1 MTTESTPPRRRE
13 VTFAKWGR
21 LGVITGRVALLLSIV
36 ALFGAWSIQFTN
48 RPVFSLDQQHLFL
61 EALTL
66 AAIGTGLLV
75 NGIVERLGQ

>member
-1 MTTESTPPRRRE
+1 MTI
-13 VTFAKWGR
+13 AKWSAR
-21 LGVITGRVALLLSIV
+21 LGVVAGRVALLLSIV
-36 ALFGAWSIQFTN
+36 ALLGAWAVQYTHEPI
-48 RPVFSLDQQHLFL
+48 FSLDQQHLFL